1 MKLWAV
7 RTDCG
12 ISPPHYPSFASS
24 IASLFQVSMTLCAK
38 LHAALGQMSHCH
50 TLLMQ
55 MQIATYLKK
64 ILTLSE
70 QAISV
75 SVVWLLISGWMGNEK
90 EAEMDKRTT
99 LISLFGLLLL
109 IPFMKLVLQSYLFS
123 ILF

>member
-12 ISPPHYPSFASS
+12 ISPPHYPSYASS
-24 IASLFQVSMTLCAK
+24 IASLLRVSMTLCAK
-38 LHAALGQMSHCH
+38 LHTALGQMSHCH

-75 SVVWLLISGWMGNEK
+75 SVVRLLVLGWMRNEK
-90 EAEMDKRTT
+90 EAEMENRTT
-99 LISLFGLLLL
+99 FISPFGLLRL